1 MIFVFLVSFIIY
13 KKISGIMLLVSQNA
27 GNYNIILPNDTIF
40 RINLAWCNNINELE
54 EKLSNNKKSDFF
66 IDLPV
71 GRIKPPNN
79 KYTLDDMI
87 PIIKAHSNV
96 KFFAVSNVESKNDL
110 IEFLEKL
117 PPSINIVPKIES
129 PIAVQNIDEICN
141 ALKTDKKIV
150 MLDHDDLFS
159 SIIRNKDNKDS
170 FQNHIK
176 KLVDYCQEN
185 NIELLRTVGVV
196 FSDDEKRITQY
207 EK

>member
-1 MIFVFLVSFIIY
+1 
-13 KKISGIMLLVSQNA
+13 MLLVSQNA
-27 GNYNIILPNDTIF
+27 GNYDIVLPNDAVF
-40 RINLAWCNNINELE
+40 RINLAWCNTINELE
-54 EKLSNNKKSDFF
+54 EKLLSNKKSDFF

-79 KYTLDDMI
+79 RYTLDDMI
-87 PIIKAHSNV
+87 PIIKRNPNV

-117 PPSINIVPKIES
+117 PDSVNIVPKIES
-129 PIAVQNIDEICN
+129 PNAVQNIDEICN
-141 ALKTDKKIV
+141 ILKTEKKMV

-159 SIIRNKDNKDS
+159 SIIHNKENKAN
-170 FQNHIK
+170 FQDYIK

-185 NIELLRTVGVV
+185 NIALLRTVGVV
-196 FSDDEKRITQY
+196 FSDNENRITQY

>member
-87 PIIKAHSNV
+87 PIIKTHSNV

-117 PPSINIVPKIES
+117 PNSINIVPKIES
-129 PIAVQNIDEICN
+129 PNAVQNIDEICN

>member
-87 PIIKAHSNV
+87 PIIKTHSNV

-117 PPSINIVPKIES
+117 PTSINIVPKIES
-129 PIAVQNIDEICN
+129 PIAIQNIDEICN

-176 KLVDYCQEN
+176 KLIDYCQEN

>member
-1 MIFVFLVSFIIY
+1 
-13 KKISGIMLLVSQNA
+13 MLLVSQNA
-27 GNYNIILPNDTIF
+27 GNYVIILPNDTIF

-79 KYTLDDMI
+79 RYTLDDMI

-117 PPSINIVPKIES
+117 PTSVNIVPKIES

-141 ALKTDKKIV
+141 ALKTEKKIV

-159 SIIRNKDNKDS
+159 SIICNKENKDS
-170 FQNHIK
+170 FQDYIK

-185 NIELLRTVGVV
+185 NVALLRTVGVV
-196 FSDDEKRITQY
+196 FSDDENRITQY

>member
-87 PIIKAHSNV
+87 PIIKTHSNV

-117 PPSINIVPKIES
+117 PNSVNIVPKIES
-129 PIAVQNIDEICN
+129 PNAVQNIDEICN

-159 SIIRNKDNKDS
+159 SIIRNEDNKDS

>member
-1 MIFVFLVSFIIY
+1 
-13 KKISGIMLLVSQNA
+13 
-27 GNYNIILPNDTIF
+27 
-40 RINLAWCNNINELE
+40 
-54 EKLSNNKKSDFF
+54 
-66 IDLPV
+66 
-71 GRIKPPNN
+71 
-79 KYTLDDMI
+79 MI

-117 PPSINIVPKIES
+117 PDSINIVPKIENQN
-129 PIAVQNIDEICN
+129 AVQNIDEICN
-141 ALKTDKKIV
+141 ALKTEKKII

-159 SIIRNKDNKDS
+159 SIIRKKESKNS
-170 FQNHIK
+170 FQYYIK